1 MSENEKNIQ
10 SRNIKYEEAITETQK
25 NLNKNEAQST
35 EEIITTRKEI
45 KYGETPYRWF
55 FLVSYCLLNFTNQVQ
70 WVCFSAI
77 LTDFS
82 RNYNKPQWKI
92 NMFSLIYMIVYPIFC
107 IPDAWMLDKY
117 SIRIS
122 LKLAAACNIIG
133 SGLKLLVNKDNS
145 LTSCYIGQIIACIF
159 QPVLLNSPGQISAN
173 WFREDIR
180 TVICTICC
188 LAVAVGALVGF
199 LWNLMFIKEN
209 MEQKEFKDQVFNYF
223 LSEFILCIVFCVPTF
238 FITKDK
244 PEIPT
249 SPSQEDSKTKAP
261 GLVDSLKL
269 LFTNKRFVYLLIS
282 YSLVVAYFDIMSTII
297 NGLLDLYTITGTQ
310 SSVIYAVA
318 SLIGMISSL
327 IISWLLDKYKKFKL
341 IMILLSITGSIFHA
355 LFSFLLEL
363 IESKGLNGYAI
374 GIVLYSLINISI
386 ISFYTIGMNY
396 ACEITYPV
404 GESINGSIM
413 ATAPQIL
420 AIALTFLCDY
430 YINHKED
437 KKWIS
442 NVIMLILLVL
452 SVVFVF
458 LLDEKLDRQ
467 EIEQTGRLKEKKE
480 NEEKQKKVTNIIE
493 VKNNNQ

>member
-1 MSENEKNIQ
+1 
-10 SRNIKYEEAITETQK
+10 
-25 NLNKNEAQST
+25 
-35 EEIITTRKEI
+35 
-45 KYGETPYRWF
+45 
-55 FLVSYCLLNFTNQVQ
+55 
-70 WVCFSAI
+70 
-77 LTDFS
+77 
-82 RNYNKPQWKI
+82 
-92 NMFSLIYMIVYPIFC
+92 
-107 IPDAWMLDKY
+107 
-117 SIRIS
+117 
-122 LKLAAACNIIG
+122 
-133 SGLKLLVNKDNS
+133 
-145 LTSCYIGQIIACIF
+145 
-159 QPVLLNSPGQISAN
+159 
-173 WFREDIR
+173 
-180 TVICTICC
+180 
-188 LAVAVGALVGF
+188 
-199 LWNLMFIKEN
+199 
-209 MEQKEFKDQVFNYF
+209 

-297 NGLLDLYTITGTQ
+297 NGLLDLYNITGTQ

>member
-1 MSENEKNIQ
+1 M
-10 SRNIKYEEAITETQK
+10 
-25 NLNKNEAQST
+25 
-35 EEIITTRKEI
+35 
-45 KYGETPYRWF
+45 
-55 FLVSYCLLNFTNQVQ
+55 
-70 WVCFSAI
+70 
-77 LTDFS
+77 
-82 RNYNKPQWKI
+82 
-92 NMFSLIYMIVYPIFC
+92 
-107 IPDAWMLDKY
+107 
-117 SIRIS
+117 
-122 LKLAAACNIIG
+122 
-133 SGLKLLVNKDNS
+133 
-145 LTSCYIGQIIACIF
+145 
-159 QPVLLNSPGQISAN
+159 
-173 WFREDIR
+173 
-180 TVICTICC
+180 
-188 LAVAVGALVGF
+188 
-199 LWNLMFIKEN
+199 
-209 MEQKEFKDQVFNYF
+209 
-223 LSEFILCIVFCVPTF
+223 
-238 FITKDK
+238 
-244 PEIPT
+244 
-249 SPSQEDSKTKAP
+249 
-261 GLVDSLKL
+261 
-269 LFTNKRFVYLLIS
+269 
-282 YSLVVAYFDIMSTII
+282 VAYFDIMSTII

-480 NEEKQKKVTNIIE
+480 NEEKQKKVTNIKE
-493 VKNNNQ
+493 VQNNNQ

>member
-1 MSENEKNIQ
+1 M
-10 SRNIKYEEAITETQK
+10 
-25 NLNKNEAQST
+25 
-35 EEIITTRKEI
+35 
-45 KYGETPYRWF
+45 
-55 FLVSYCLLNFTNQVQ
+55 Q

-77 LTDFS
+77 STDFS
-82 RNYNKPQWKI
+82 IHYEKPLWKV
-92 NMFSLIYMIVYPIFC
+92 NMFSLIYMIVYIICC
-107 IPDAWMLDKY
+107 IPEAWMLETINMKN
-117 SIRIS
+117 S
-122 LKLAAACNIIG
+122 LILTAACNIIG
-133 SGLKLLVNKDNS
+133 AGLKLLVNKDSS
-145 LTSCYIGQIIACIF
+145 LASCYIGQIIACIF
-159 QPVLLNSPGQISAN
+159 QPVLLNTPGKLAAN

-188 LAVAVGALVGF
+188 LAVTTGALTGF
-199 LWNLMFIKEN
+199 LWNLIFIKEN
-209 MEQKEFKDQVFNYF
+209 MEKEKFKDKVFDYL
-223 LSEFILCIVFCVPTF
+223 LSEFILNIAFCVPTF

-244 PEIPT
+244 PEIPP
-249 SPSQEDSKTKAP
+249 SPSQEEAKTIVP
-261 GLVDSLKL
+261 GFIESLKL
-269 LFTNKRFVYLLIS
+269 LFTNKRFVFLLIS
-282 YSLVVAYFDIMSTII
+282 YSLIVGYYDIMSTII
-297 NGLLDLYTITGTQ
+297 NSLLDLYTITGTQ
-310 SSVIYAVA
+310 SSVIYVVA
-318 SLIGMISSL
+318 CIVGMVASL
-327 IISWLLDKYKKFKL
+327 IISWVLDKYKKFKL

-396 ACEITYPV
+396 ACEIIYPV

-493 VKNNNQ
+493 VQNNNQ